1 MAIRSNNK
9 VLIED
14 ILSEEF
20 ILDKNYVFNYR
31 IQEAIARDNFQESE
45 VYPYPQSK
53 IENPEEGMVSLVEK
67 RKLTPFIKKE
77 ESKSIEWNLLMSKTI
92 MDLDEYTGDVFDV
105 VRVLWTE
112 QKQKDSSG
120 MISLTVDDILQFRQE
135 SPHKHL
141 ADGTPVYHKQKRIK
155 AMQELTKLFSLTL
168 SLGRKVEDVEV
179 DPKTGVVLN
188 ISETEEVKS
197 LFYIGDYKMYY
208 ENDEPLGF
216 EQVYVRPGNILME
229 NLLLEEEEDKSN
241 MRLMSQ
247 QALKYHFKH
256 QVYHKRLTRYLNLA
270 WDLNK
275 KLKQIS
281 LYSYPISGEKGL
293 LSVMGLEITNNRKK
307 KPSVF
312 LEEFTRILEDLR
324 EDGVIGSW
332 RYGTPDGELDPEL
345 LNKRGWLFDYFLK
358 QRVIITPPKNIA
370 PFFKVEEE
378 EVQALQSY
386 LSVASEVESVIK
398 GDIPL
403 TPRILANV
411 KDKLDLSDRQLAKVS
426 KVSQPTISRLMTD
439 ESTFMKLRKN
449 TKERLLEW
457 LSSVLP
463 VLEK

>member
-20 ILDKNYVFNYR
+20 ILDKNHVFNYR

-53 IENPEEGMVSLVEK
+53 IDNPEEGTVSLVEK
-67 RKLTPFIKKE
+67 RKMTPFLKKE
-77 ESKSIEWNLLMSKTI
+77 ENKSIEWNLLMSKTI

-112 QKQKDSSG
+112 QKKKDSSG

-135 SPHKHL
+135 SPQKNL
-141 ADGTPVYHKQKRIK
+141 VDGTPVYHKHKRIK

-168 SLGRKVEDVEV
+168 SLGRKIEDIEV
-179 DPKTGVVLN
+179 DQKTGIVLN
-188 ISETEEVKS
+188 VAETEEVKS

-229 NLLLEEEEDKSN
+229 NLLIEDTSN

-247 QALKYHFKH
+247 QALKYHYKH
-256 QVYHKRLTRYLNLA
+256 QIYHKRLTRYLNLA

-281 LYSYPISGEKGL
+281 LYSYPISGEKGI
-293 LSVMGLEITNNRKK
+293 LSVMGLEITENRKK

-312 LEEFTRILEDLR
+312 LEEFTSILDDLMK
-324 EDGVIGSW
+324 DGVIGSW
-332 RYGTPDGELDPEL
+332 RYATIGGELDVDK
-345 LNKRGWLFDYFLK
+345 LNQRGWLFNYFLK

-370 PFFKVEEE
+370 TFYKVEEE
-378 EVQALQSY
+378 ELQALQSY
-386 LSVASEVESVIK
+386 LSVASEVKLVLS
-398 GDIPL
+398 GDILL
-403 TPRILANV
+403 TPKILANI
-411 KDKLDLSDRQLAKVS
+411 KDKLNLSDRQLAKES
-426 KVSQPTISRLMTD
+426 KISQPTVSRLMTD
-439 ESTFMKLRKN
+439 ESTVTKLRKN
-449 TKERLLEW
+449 TQERLLNW
-457 LSSVLP
+457 LESILP
-463 VLEK
+463 ELEK

>member
-31 IQEAIARDNFQESE
+31 IQEAIARDNFLESE

-135 SPHKHL
+135 TPHKHL

-229 NLLLEEEEDKSN
+229 NLLLEEEDTSN

-293 LSVMGLEITNNRKK
+293 LSVLGLEITDNRKK

-332 RYGTPDGELDPEL
+332 RYGTPDGELDAEL
-345 LNKRGWLFDYFLK
+345 LTKRGWLFDYFLK
-358 QRVIITPPKNIA
+358 QRVIITPPQNIA
-370 PFFKVEEE
+370 PFFKVGEE

-398 GDIPL
+398 GDMPL

-411 KDKLDLSDRQLAKVS
+411 KDKLDLSDRQLAKIS

-439 ESTFMKLRKN
+439 ESTFIKLRKN

-463 VLEK
+463 ALEK